1 MCALLPAW
9 MQAMRPPSRACVAA
23 APRRTWRSPWK
34 CNERALSSERGPT
47 GEDMTY
53 CVALR
58 LDRGLVFAAD
68 TRTSAGNDNVAH
80 YRKLHYW
87 RRAGDRA
94 LTTPTAGNPAITQS
108 VISILN
114 EQLDEL
120 SGASE
125 SLFTVPSLYRAAR
138 LVGSALREVRQLDG
152 HSLEAAA
159 AGFNA
164 SFLLGGQIG
173 SESPR
178 LFQVYP

>member
-1 MCALLPAW
+1 
-9 MQAMRPPSRACVAA
+9 
-23 APRRTWRSPWK
+23 
-34 CNERALSSERGPT
+34 
-47 GEDMTY
+47 MTY

-68 TRTSAGNDNVAH
+68 TRTSAGNDNVGH

-87 RRAGDRA
+87 RRIGDRVIIMA
-94 LTTPTAGNPAITQS
+94 AAGNLAITQS
-108 VISILN
+108 VISIVN

-152 HSLEAAA
+152 PSLEAAA
-159 AGFNA
+159 AGFKRLIPA
-164 SFLLGGQIG
+164 WRSDRLGITATIPHLSGGQLHRG
-173 SESPR
+173 DQRYALLPDW
-178 LFQVYP
+178 